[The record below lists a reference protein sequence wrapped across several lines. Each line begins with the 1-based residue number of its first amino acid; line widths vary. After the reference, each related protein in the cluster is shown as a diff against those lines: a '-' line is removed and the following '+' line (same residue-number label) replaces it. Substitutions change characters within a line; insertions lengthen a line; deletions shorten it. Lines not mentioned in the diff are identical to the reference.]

1 LKSQLMFTVVI
12 FLVLASV
19 APAATMGFVSDTS
32 WAVNGGF
39 AQAVC
44 LNSSAPATCPAG
56 ATIYGYAGA
65 GWGTNLAA
73 IPGAAWILGP
83 GVTGATTPAELAN
96 FTFTKSFFLNGTPT
110 GGSILISADD
120 FGSVSV
126 NGSQVGTVGSTT
138 NIALAGQ
145 QANLATFDLTSFLY
159 PGLNTI
165 AVTVQNGV
173 DAFAGCTG
181 CTFAQNPAGAV
192 FGGSLAF
199 NGAEVPEP
207 GTISLFAAGI
217 ALLAIGRY
225 RYAKR

>member
-12 FLVLASV
+12 FLVLASI

-32 WAVNGGF
+32 WAVNDGF

-44 LNSSAPATCPAG
+44 LNSSAPAICPAG
-56 ATIYGYAGA
+56 ATMYGFAGA

-73 IPGAAWILGP
+73 IPGAAWIFGP
-83 GVTGATTPAELAN
+83 GVAGATTPAELAS
-96 FTFTKSFFLNGTPT
+96 FTFTKSFFLNGAPT

-145 QANLATFDLTSFLY
+145 KANLATFDLSEFLN

-165 AVTVQNGV
+165 AVTVQNGL
-173 DAFAGCTG
+173 FGGCTN

-192 FGGSLAF
+192 FGGTLSF

-207 GTISLFAAGI
+207 GTISLLAAGI
-217 ALLAIGRY
+217 SLLALGRY
-225 RYAKR
+225 RFAKR